1 MNGNV
6 DEQEDA
12 VNSGLGVAERDLLLR
27 GLHQL
32 PDAPP
37 PRQVWQR
44 LAEQAA
50 AEGLLQPTRKSH
62 RTHWFLGAGLAAA
75 VLLAALR
82 LPLWQPPE
90 VESGPFPTE
99 PAYVENSSD
108 AVLDAL
114 MVRSQILEQNLRA
127 LPGKPSMMRVG
138 TAATIGDL
146 EERIAAIDQALS
158 DPGASHSPAQI
169 ETYWRERV
177 RLMDSLLQ
185 LRYAQARRSSM

>member
-1 MNGNV
+1 MNGNS
-6 DEQEDA
+6 DEQEGA

-32 PDAPP
+32 ADAPP
-37 PRQVWQR
+37 PRDVWQR
-44 LAEQAA
+44 LAEQAE
-50 AEGLLQPTRKSH
+50 AEGLLQPARKSQ

-82 LPLWQPPE
+82 LPLWQP
-90 VESGPFPTE
+90 VDTESGPFPTE
-99 PAYVENSSD
+99 PAYVENNTE

-127 LPGKPSMMRVG
+127 LPNKPSIMRVG
-138 TAATIGDL
+138 TAATISEL
-146 EERIAAIDQALS
+146 EDRIAAIDQVLS
-158 DPGASHSPAQI
+158 EPDASHSPAQI

-185 LRYAQARRSSM
+185 LRFAQARRSSI